1 MNIMDEFETGPVE
14 GLQPIAMR
22 DPEALS
28 FSPQDLVILAT
39 WVSSPA
45 YRVWQKLCEGVIEK
59 LETAHFNNW
68 KNEEAFQRTGLFA
81 VAARAHYEQVQLEAK
96 RAVEE
101 FAGEIDFARIK
112 KEQMKLSPEQ
122 MIQDQFKEI

>member
-1 MNIMDEFETGPVE
+1 MSVMDEFETGPAE

-22 DPEALS
+22 DPDDLK
-28 FSPQDLVILAT
+28 FTPQDLVILAT

-45 YRVWQKLCEGVIEK
+45 YHVWQKLCEGVIEK
-59 LETAHFNNW
+59 METAHFNCW
-68 KNEEAFQRTGLFA
+68 KEEEAFQRTGLFA

-96 RAVEE
+96 RSVDE
-101 FAGEIDFARIK
+101 FAGELDFARIK
-112 KEQMKLSPEQ
+112 KEQMKISPEQ